1 METKQDFK
9 RESAKRIFAR
19 EFNMTR
25 YNVKFDE
32 SDDKSPTFIITPTG
46 ALASRVLISGILTSK
61 EKKTDKNVLY
71 VGSVNDNTGSFKI
84 TASHFNP
91 SAQQQMASIKEIP
104 IFVTVIGKPSMYKRE
119 DGKIFTTVRV
129 EDIIV
134 TDKLT
139 KDLWTLD
146 TAKATYDRIALLEE
160 GTDEFMKDVK
170 AKYNTDCN
178 TYKAIAKSAVDAIVE

>member
-25 YNVKFDE
+25 YDVKFDE

-46 ALASRVLISGILTSK
+46 ALASRVLISGIMTSK
-61 EKKTDKNVLY
+61 ERKTDKNVLY
-71 VGSVNDNTGSFKI
+71 TGSVNDNTGSIRI

-91 SAQQQMASIKEIP
+91 VSQQNFAAIKDVP
-104 IFVTVIGKPSMYKRE
+104 VFVTVIGKPSMYKRE
-119 DGKIFTTVRV
+119 DNKVFLSVRI
-129 EDIIV
+129 EDIVV

-139 KDLWTLD
+139 RDLWILD
-146 TAKATYDRIALLEE
+146 TAKATYNRIALLEE
-160 GTDEFMKDVK
+160 GDDEFMKDVK
-170 AKYNTDCN
+170 AKYNTDPSVF
-178 TYKAIAKSAVDAIVE
+178 KAIAKSAVDAIVE

>member
-25 YNVKFDE
+25 YDVKFDE

-46 ALASRVLISGILTSK
+46 ALASRVLISGIMTSK
-61 EKKTDKNVLY
+61 EKKTDKNILY

-91 SAQQQMASIKEIP
+91 SSQQQMASIKETP
-104 IFVTVIGKPSMYKRE
+104 VFVTVIGKPSMYKRE
-119 DGKIFTTVRV
+119 DSKVFTTVRV
-129 EDIIV
+129 EDIVV

-139 KDLWTLD
+139 RDLWILD
-146 TAKATYDRIALLEE
+146 TAKATYNRIALLEE
-160 GTDEFMKDVK
+160 GEDEFMKDVK
-170 AKYNTDCN
+170 AKYSTDPN
-178 TYKAIAKSAVDAIVE
+178 VFKAIAKSAVDSIVE